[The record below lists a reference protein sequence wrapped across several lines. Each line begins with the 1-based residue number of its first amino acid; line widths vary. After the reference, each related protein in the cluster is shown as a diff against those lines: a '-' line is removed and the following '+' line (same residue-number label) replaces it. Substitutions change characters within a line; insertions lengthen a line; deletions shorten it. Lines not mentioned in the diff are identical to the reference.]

1 MSGYNTILRFRRVE
15 EQVERL
21 GFMFCHPKHGYGGD
35 SDYVALRPKDADA
48 VPIYSRDAELFVG
61 TLEDLVVWLRG
72 VEWARSY
79 DMMLRIT
86 DDKKRAR
93 AEVKE
98 RARQAEARKREEQ
111 KKMLAILRASD
122 RENLNP
128 KK

>member
-1 MSGYNTILRFRRVE
+1 MSGYHTIQRVRRLE
-15 EQVERL
+15 EKVERL
-21 GFMFCHPKHGYGGD
+21 GFMFCYPKHGYGGD
-35 SDYVALRPKDADA
+35 SDYVALKPKDADA

-61 TLEDLVVWLRG
+61 TLEDLEVWLRG
-72 VEWARSY
+72 LEWARSY

-86 DDKKRAR
+86 DDKKRAK

-98 RARQAEARKREEQ
+98 RARQAEQKKREEQ

>member
-1 MSGYNTILRFRRVE
+1 MSGYNTILRVQRLE
-15 EQVERL
+15 EQIDRL

-35 SDYVALRPKDADA
+35 ADYVALKPKDADA

-61 TLEDLVVWLRG
+61 TLEDLAVWLRG

-79 DMMLRIT
+79 DKMLRIT

-98 RARQAEARKREEQ
+98 RERQTEARKREEQ